1 MTAAMTAPRE
11 VVPVHPQ
18 ACPGDPQSLRW
29 VSAGSPLRAGV
40 LPEPLASLVAQGL
53 LASVEVRD
61 DGVLTRL
68 APGRSWVVDGPR
80 VRTAVH
86 AALAAR
92 PQATEAPDDERLAA
106 VVRELLDGPV
116 GAVAASHGGT
126 IQLVEARDGIVQ
138 VRLDGACDG
147 CPAAGV
153 TLRLRLEDEL
163 RRRCP
168 DLRAVRAVGGRPARA
183 DGRLFGSISFRSRA
197 QKPG

>member
-1 MTAAMTAPRE
+1 MSAAVTAPRP

-18 ACPGDPQSLRW
+18 ACPGDPQALRW
-29 VSAGSPLRAGV
+29 VSTGSPLRAGAV
-40 LPEPLASLVAQGL
+40 PGPLASLVAEGL

-68 APGRSWVVDGPR
+68 APGRSWAAEGPR

-86 AALAAR
+86 AALAAGTGT
-92 PQATEAPDDERLAA
+92 ADDERLADVA
-106 VVRELLDGPV
+106 QELVDGPV
-116 GAVAASHGGT
+116 GAVATSHGGT
-126 IQLVEARDGIVQ
+126 IHLVEVRDGVVR

-153 TLRLRLEDEL
+153 TLRVRLEEEL

-168 DLRAVRAVGGRPARA
+168 DLRSVEAVGGGRRR
-183 DGRLFGSISFRSRA
+183 RLFPTIPLRPSPPR
-197 QKPG
+197 